1 MENLCNKNKTKNE
14 RKIDENILVSISTES
29 HYFNFKKEE
38 LYSWLIYLR
47 NEVNLFERN
56 IKNSFK

>member
-1 MENLCNKNKTKNE
+1 MENLGNKNKTKNE

-29 HYFNFKKEE
+29 YYFNFKKEE
-38 LYSWLIYLR
+38 LYSWLIDLR

>member
-38 LYSWLIYLR
+38 LYS
-47 NEVNLFERN
+47 
-56 IKNSFK
+56 

>member
-1 MENLCNKNKTKNE
+1 MKV
-14 RKIDENILVSISTES
+14 KIEEDMLVSIYTES
-29 HYFNFKKEE
+29 HHFNFLKEE

-56 IKNSFK
+56 IQK